1 MASTPTITPSNWK
14 YDVFL
19 SFRGADTRNS
29 FTSHLYKALCQNQ
42 IHAYIDY
49 KLHGGEKIEP
59 ALLERIEESYISV
72 VIFSENYA
80 DSTFC
85 LRELSK
91 ILECMETKGQK
102 VLPVFHQ
109 LDPSHVQDL
118 TGSYGDAICKH
129 ESDCS
134 SQEVESWRHASKE
147 IANLKG
153 WDSKVIRDETK
164 LIEEIVSDIQK
175 KLQHMP
181 APSIDSKRIIGMK
194 SRVEDIESLL
204 SFGSTG
210 VLIVGI
216 WGLGGIGKSTTA
228 EAVYHRN
235 SHKFEG
241 HCFFRNVM
249 AESHK
254 HGLVHVLQEILREV
268 LENKDLNIG
277 TKVLPPYIKR
287 MLQRKKV
294 LIVLDDVN
302 SSLDL
307 RDLLGEDGLFGQGS
321 RIIVTSR
328 DWQVLINACEEDNI
342 YEVKNLNEDDALELF
357 SLHAF
362 RQNNPIQGYTE
373 LSKSVVSCVE
383 GIPLFLEALGASL
396 YKKTSVEYWESKVAQ
411 LRTKIGEDIKKSLEM
426 CFDELNQTEK
436 KIFLDIACFFGWCR
450 RDVLHQTL
458 DLEERSG
465 IDRLTDMCLIKII
478 DNRIWM
484 HDMLQKLGRQIVH
497 QENVDPRG
505 RSRLWEAE
513 DVYHV
518 LTNHQGTGKVEAISL
533 DMSATKEMNLSPTAF
548 EGIYN
553 LRLFDFHNPNSPD
566 ELTRIRLPRG
576 LQFLSNGLRILYWY
590 NYPLKSLPSNFC
602 PEKLVELKMPCSQ
615 LEELWNECQPLENLK
630 LMNLSYSSKLSLV
643 NSDLSKVPNLE
654 VLNLAWCCSLVKL
667 PSSIKYCTR
676 LTELDLRKCES
687 LCTLPSSIGCLT
699 QLVKLNLTHCK
710 GLASLPYSIC
720 ELKCLATLDLELC
733 SELTS
738 LPSSIGELES
748 LVELNLGHCSK
759 LSSLPNSI
767 GELKCL
773 ARLYLG
779 YCSKLTSLPD
789 KIGELKYLKELKLHH
804 CLALASLPN
813 SIGELKSLDN
823 LDFYYCLKLASFPDS
838 IGELNCLAT
847 LDLKFCSKLASV
859 PDSFGQLKCLSR
871 LDLGYCSE
879 LASLP
884 DSFGDLKCLS
894 RLDLCYCLEL
904 ASLPD
909 SIGELKSLVELNLGY
924 CSKLASLPDSI
935 GKLKCL
941 EMLDLNYCSKLASL
955 PDSIGKLK
963 SLVKLHLSSCSKLAS
978 LPDSIGKLKSLAE
991 LHLSSCLK
999 LASLPDSIG
1008 ELKCL
1013 PRLDLGYCLK
1023 LN

>member
-1 MASTPTITPSNWK
+1 MLN
-14 YDVFL
+14 L
-19 SFRGADTRNS
+19 S
-29 FTSHLYKALCQNQ
+29 
-42 IHAYIDY
+42 
-49 KLHGGEKIEP
+49 
-59 ALLERIEESYISV
+59 
-72 VIFSENYA
+72 
-80 DSTFC
+80 
-85 LRELSK
+85 
-91 ILECMETKGQK
+91 
-102 VLPVFHQ
+102 
-109 LDPSHVQDL
+109 
-118 TGSYGDAICKH
+118 ICKPFC
-129 ESDCS
+129 SRINTVFDAMIKKKLGSSGLLDLLACLCS
-134 SQEVESWRHASKE
+134 SFIMHC
-147 IANLKG
+147 
-153 WDSKVIRDETK
+153 RDETK

-518 LTNHQGTGKVEAISL
+518 LTNHQVTV
-533 DMSATKEMNLSPTAF
+533 
-548 EGIYN
+548 
-553 LRLFDFHNPNSPD
+553 
-566 ELTRIRLPRG
+566 
-576 LQFLSNGLRILYWY
+576 
-590 NYPLKSLPSNFC
+590 PS
-602 PEKLVELKMPCSQ
+602 
-615 LEELWNECQPLENLK
+615 
-630 LMNLSYSSKLSLV
+630 
-643 NSDLSKVPNLE
+643 D
-654 VLNLAWCCSLVKL
+654 
-667 PSSIKYCTR
+667 
-676 LTELDLRKCES
+676 
-687 LCTLPSSIGCLT
+687 
-699 QLVKLNLTHCK
+699 
-710 GLASLPYSIC
+710 
-720 ELKCLATLDLELC
+720 
-733 SELTS
+733 
-738 LPSSIGELES
+738 
-748 LVELNLGHCSK
+748 
-759 LSSLPNSI
+759 
-767 GELKCL
+767 
-773 ARLYLG
+773 
-779 YCSKLTSLPD
+779 
-789 KIGELKYLKELKLHH
+789 
-804 CLALASLPN
+804 
-813 SIGELKSLDN
+813 
-823 LDFYYCLKLASFPDS
+823 
-838 IGELNCLAT
+838 
-847 LDLKFCSKLASV
+847 
-859 PDSFGQLKCLSR
+859 
-871 LDLGYCSE
+871 
-879 LASLP
+879 
-884 DSFGDLKCLS
+884 
-894 RLDLCYCLEL
+894 
-904 ASLPD
+904 
-909 SIGELKSLVELNLGY
+909 
-924 CSKLASLPDSI
+924 
-935 GKLKCL
+935 
-941 EMLDLNYCSKLASL
+941 
-955 PDSIGKLK
+955 
-963 SLVKLHLSSCSKLAS
+963 
-978 LPDSIGKLKSLAE
+978 
-991 LHLSSCLK
+991 
-999 LASLPDSIG
+999 
-1008 ELKCL
+1008 
-1013 PRLDLGYCLK
+1013 
-1023 LN
+1023 